1 MPSIK
6 RVLLFAATALH
17 IGASVSSPIQP
28 PQPVCTSCAEW
39 CAGSCSFGGPAV
51 NGHVNS
57 RQLQNITVYRMTA
70 ANVTDLDFKNTGDP
84 AGDLDFN
91 MDERAIPLVCRHSA
105 TASSTPDCIEG
116 NTHSWLLDSRL
127 VYLQWVIE
135 VDGMW
140 GPYQMCNL
148 NLTNPATGRA
158 GDGKWSC
165 RGASF
170 DSGNF
175 TDREL
180 CGTCERTGRAVGWKY
195 MNASSATKAHA
206 PRMPS
211 AQCNA
216 TFQRVCAGQ
225 TTRFK
230 NCTSC
235 YSRHRRAE
243 LSPACNGSYNYMSQL
258 CPRPPTPSAACNAS
272 AEQLCGRYRTS
283 PAMHK
288 NCSHEDCQRG
298 ALATQDHPG
307 RRHVSLPP
315 LPCNADAL
323 SRLSRAVC
331 LHIPVVMALMSD
343 MSWCSPYIGRS
354 HGGIV
359 NAWGSVDFLGLAAMG
374 NGTWI
379 PTLLSNLIHLDVSQ
393 TSKAYVHFY
402 DVAQAVTLAEGG
414 DKFGDGPLQSRA
426 VAQYLHDKYRSVKWN
441 GTDGVGSAPNI
452 SDMIYQV
459 FVKQT
464 ASAGPDSPL
473 GKMWRDI
480 VPDCFAAA
488 ENWKGC
494 PLQNLTYTKSDGTS
508 GSFHGIDADDQNRV
522 YEGAKALCAEVA
534 RPEWYTGC
542 KSKLSA
548 LCGQFAKVISP
559 NAFEGCNSCIG
570 DNKGQLQQAGCNDT
584 KYPQMQNFC
593 HGVRTCTS
601 GGPRVMGCCGRLLCV
616 GCWSRSCACSH
627 CVCLLLVQKYGCTT
641 RVPAL
646 GRNAALVAAIR
657 VDSTRNAA
665 MAHAT
670 MTSVAAVLQG

>member
-1 MPSIK
+1 MILRSTRVGLIGTASASRGRGCCASAVMPSIK

-17 IGASVSSPIQP
+17 IGVSVSSPIQP

-225 TTRFK
+225 TSFK

-272 AEQLCGRYRTS
+272 AEQLCGHFRTS

-288 NCSHEDCQRG
+288 NCSRCLQNHSLSLEDGPCGHDGEVHSLLLKNGFCTAPASNNWWHTKSNDTWVGPQQLHMNHGKMVRMMGGSWFSTTKDGRCDTAKGQR
-298 ALATQDHPG
+298 P
-307 RRHVSLPP
+307 
-315 LPCNADAL
+315 
-323 SRLSRAVC
+323 
-331 LHIPVVMALMSD
+331 
-343 MSWCSPYIGRS
+343 
-354 HGGIV
+354 
-359 NAWGSVDFLGLAAMG
+359 
-374 NGTWI
+374 
-379 PTLLSNLIHLDVSQ
+379 
-393 TSKAYVHFY
+393 
-402 DVAQAVTLAEGG
+402 
-414 DKFGDGPLQSRA
+414 GDGS
-426 VAQYLHDKYRSVKWN
+426 
-441 GTDGVGSAPNI
+441 
-452 SDMIYQV
+452 
-459 FVKQT
+459 
-464 ASAGPDSPL
+464 
-473 GKMWRDI
+473 
-480 VPDCFAAA
+480 
-488 ENWKGC
+488 GC
-494 PLQNLTYTKSDGTS
+494 
-508 GSFHGIDADDQNRV
+508 R
-522 YEGAKALCAEVA
+522 
-534 RPEWYTGC
+534 
-542 KSKLSA
+542 
-548 LCGQFAKVISP
+548 
-559 NAFEGCNSCIG
+559 
-570 DNKGQLQQAGCNDT
+570 
-584 KYPQMQNFC
+584 
-593 HGVRTCTS
+593 
-601 GGPRVMGCCGRLLCV
+601 
-616 GCWSRSCACSH
+616 
-627 CVCLLLVQKYGCTT
+627 
-641 RVPAL
+641 
-646 GRNAALVAAIR
+646 
-657 VDSTRNAA
+657 
-665 MAHAT
+665 
-670 MTSVAAVLQG
+670 